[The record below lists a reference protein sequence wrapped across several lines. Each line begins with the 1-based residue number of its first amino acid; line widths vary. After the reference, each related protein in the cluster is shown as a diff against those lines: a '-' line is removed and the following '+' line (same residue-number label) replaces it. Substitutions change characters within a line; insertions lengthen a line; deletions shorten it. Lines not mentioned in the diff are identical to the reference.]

1 MKVNTMR
8 SEDRKIK
15 KEMKDPKSFS
25 SAVTYGAKS
34 ALNMTVLMWN
44 DIMNRS
50 NADMIAGEQARQRFD
65 YKANEEMINEYETKI
80 QDRSQVMNVYRE
92 KELDNREQFE
102 AFYNTLDDNVFVKTR
117 SQLVYGAT
125 STLLNPIEFTKNLA
139 INATINAMIPG
150 AGFAGTSGKF
160 VANMIVDSIDNYYS
174 NTWEDRL
181 LGLERETSEKI
192 VQSVG
197 GALIS
202 NAVFPVVSFGAKKA
216 FNKISDGVVLKGKT
230 INTDILEP
238 AVSKQYQ
245 KELANVTAI
254 DTSHRDF
261 KIADSIKKA
270 VIKEQPIEEGMER
283 VFTKQEIKNNII
295 LERTG
300 FYPGIIDFQ
309 EGKKI
314 LLKHGEKIGKSTI
327 EKKNKLRV
335 KGKKIDTQKVSRTIP
350 IPMGKS
356 IEDWANTYI
365 VSPYMVTKD
374 GYKVELMKSMRDMH
388 PMFSDTLGMTFKG
401 QGYNDLLGEALPEKS
416 VANSIIYQ
424 MQEGKQKAFSPINS
438 ENWDTN
444 KLANYSFKKNND
456 FRRAIENGI
465 TYNVKENEALLINS
479 PKYNKY
485 FSNTDKIEVFSTE
498 VDNAFKDWRNKEL
511 SYDELIRIL
520 SAKRARYESM
530 PLKYY
535 NGAEIKYKEFISA
548 SKNLVSSTEIDIDK
562 LQNDLDLI
570 KEEKVNTAIVKLV
583 INKDEML
590 SDLKTK
596 DINVLREELGE
607 KIYLLKDI
615 DDELKFDEKLTE
627 KLHYD
632 LTATTQSV
640 GDIKR
645 DLAQLSLEEQDLKR
659 YDLIEFIKNN
669 FKGETKQEQIENFLE
684 FSESYKRSNWDM
696 LNLMDK
702 MIISEQAA
710 MSTWGIP
717 FKTLQDIIDDKG
729 SFFDF
734 FNAIPMFRKNFLEG
748 INTVDEFTNNQGF
761 KLMEPIIMEKI
772 GNFVNSETLFPKD
785 KQTNLFKIGAEGILG
800 FSRWSLLF
808 WSGVKETFQHPIL
821 AAIKM
826 AKFGTNVF
834 TALPVASASVVG
846 TIYKTIEPLAA
857 TSAQVHR
864 LYKGLGKLV
873 VGDYA
878 DELALMELAVN
889 SKMLFGLGEVNVLKK
904 TKGILNNTS
913 LFIQN
918 SMQKNR
924 YLASRILGINTI
936 SKYLKASSFD
946 NLKPSAKK
954 MFSSF
959 GISDD
964 IKFKEWQAEIKV
976 DEKKGLKRALYE
988 EGYSDITKKI
998 HQILTRNSY
1007 EEDPISPLRSNT
1019 ELNDMIAKV
1028 KLMFTN
1034 YNRSIMKYFGDAL
1047 MYAELEDGTFINRT
1061 SSEAFFTN
1069 VKDFSKVGASGI
1081 TLLSL
1086 AGLSGLY
1093 LNSKVFGDSRD
1104 EKMKAEMKAALD
1116 GNYNSMLGLAI
1127 DGLESAFPID
1137 AFYSRKGGWSPVTSV
1152 FNNLKSAVLEKEY
1165 GKIVPDKL
1173 KQFFRMMSGNREYK
1187 KYRGMNKQEKILYD
1201 RLVMA
1206 DKLTNK
1212 GIGDFLDYVFSKIAT
1227 DELNK
1232 TGELTAID
1240 ILEIKRQNGYND
1252 KEILEKLNNRGL
1264 EFVQEYSI
1272 INGNTEDEILQNIYN
1287 GIELIAENDLTEK
1300 EIVKELDSQNGF
1312 YNDEKEYSEN
1322 KKNVILTPEEEE
1334 KIRKYTEEL
1343 ENQGYDALEIMEK
1356 VSVFRKQFYIE
1367 KSNLSIEN
1375 ERKISYN

>member
-8 SEDRKIK
+8 SEDRRIK
-15 KEMKDPKSFS
+15 KKMKDPEAFS

-50 NADMIAGEQARQRFD
+50 DADMIAAEQARQRFD
-65 YKANEEMINEYETKI
+65 YKANEEMINELETKI
-80 QDRSQVMNVYRE
+80 QDRSQVMDVYRE
-92 KELDNREQFE
+92 KELDNRKEFE
-102 AFYNTLDDNVFVKTR
+102 AFYNSLGDNVFVKTR

-139 INATINAMIPG
+139 INATINTMIPG
-150 AGFAGTSGKF
+150 VGFAATSGKF

-197 GALIS
+197 GAFIS
-202 NAVFPVVSFGAKKA
+202 NAVFPVVSFGAKKV
-216 FNKISDGVVLKGKT
+216 FNKISDGVILKGKT

-238 AVSKQYQ
+238 TISKQYQ
-245 KELANVTAI
+245 KELVDVTAI

-283 VFTKQEIKNNII
+283 IFTKQEIKNNII

-309 EGKKI
+309 EGKKM
-314 LLKHGEKIGKSTI
+314 LLKHGEKIGKSAI
-327 EKKNKLRV
+327 EKKNKLEA
-335 KGKKIDTQKVSRTIP
+335 KGIKEIDVEKAAKTIS

-388 PMFSDTLGMTFKG
+388 PMFNDTLGMTFKG

-424 MQEGKQKAFSPINS
+424 MQEGKQKAFFPINS
-438 ENWDTN
+438 EGWDTN

-465 TYNVKENEALLINS
+465 TYNIKENEALLMNS

-485 FSNTDKIEVFSTE
+485 FSNTDRIDVFSSE
-498 VDNAFKDWRNKEL
+498 IDNAFKDWKNKEL

-520 SAKRARYESM
+520 SAKRARYEGM
-530 PLKYY
+530 PLKY
-535 NGAEIKYKEFISA
+535 NGAEIKYKEFIKA
-548 SKNLVSSTEIDIDK
+548 SKNLVSDAGINIDK
-562 LQNDLDLI
+562 LQNDLDLV

-583 INKDEML
+583 VNKAKML
-590 SDLKTK
+590 SDFETK
-596 DINVLREELGE
+596 DINVLKEELGE

-615 DDELKFDEKLTE
+615 DDELKFDKNLTKKLF
-627 KLHYD
+627 YD
-632 LTATTQSV
+632 LTATTKSV

-645 DLAQLSLEEQDLKR
+645 DLAQLSLGEQNLKK

-669 FKGETKQEQIENFLE
+669 FKGNTKQEQIDNFLD
-684 FSESYKRSNWDM
+684 FSEGYRRSNYDM

-734 FNAIPMFRKNFLEG
+734 LNSIPMFRKNFLEG

-785 KQTNLFKIGAEGILG
+785 KQTNLFRIGIDGMLG
-800 FSRWSLLF
+800 FARWSLLF

-821 AAIKM
+821 SAIKM

-834 TALPVASASVVG
+834 TALPVASVSAVG

-857 TSAQVHR
+857 TSAQVHK
-864 LYKGLGKLV
+864 LYKGLGNLIA
-873 VGDYA
+873 GSYA

-889 SKMLFGLGEVNVLKK
+889 SKMLFGLGEINGLKK

-924 YLASRILGINTI
+924 YLASRILGINAI

-946 NLKPSAKK
+946 KLKPSAKK

-964 IKFKEWQAEIKV
+964 IKFKEWQSGIKI
-976 DEKKGLKRALYE
+976 DEKNGLKRALYE
-988 EGYSDITKKI
+988 DGYSDITKKI

-1007 EEDPISPLRSNT
+1007 EEDPISPLRNNT
-1019 ELNDMIAKV
+1019 ELNDTIAKV

-1034 YNRSIMKYFGDAL
+1034 YNRSIMKYFGDAV

-1069 VKDFSKVGASGI
+1069 VKDFSKVGATGV

-1116 GNYNSMLGLAI
+1116 GNYDSMLGLAI

-1137 AFYSRKGGWSPVTSV
+1137 VFYSRKGGSPVASV

-1173 KQFFRMMSGNREYK
+1173 KQFFRMLSGNREYK

-1232 TGELTAID
+1232 TGDLSAID

-1300 EIVKELDSQNGF
+1300 EIVKELDNQNGF
-1312 YNDEKEYSEN
+1312 YNDEKEYSES
-1322 KKNVILTPEEEE
+1322 KKNVILTPEEEK

-1356 VSVFRKQFYIE
+1356 VSLFRKQFYIE
-1367 KSNLSIEN
+1367 KSNLNIEN
-1375 ERKISYN
+1375 QRKIGYN